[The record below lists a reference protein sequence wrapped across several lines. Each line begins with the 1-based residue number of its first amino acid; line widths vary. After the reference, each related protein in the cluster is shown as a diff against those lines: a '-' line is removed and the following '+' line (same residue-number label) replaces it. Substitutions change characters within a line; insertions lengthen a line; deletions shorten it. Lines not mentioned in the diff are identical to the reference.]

1 MREIDRWRVCLSRH
15 IKALVNFSSQRSCDR
30 RIQKLA
36 EMGYI
41 SKKKFLYGV
50 PSLYFLTKK
59 GKLLIGVSNYKNS
72 IKIEQIVHDIIV
84 LDTAIYF
91 HTNKKILFSHMK
103 TEKEL
108 HSLDGFS
115 NRKHRPDFVFIDNQN
130 QKTNCV
136 EIELSAKAKNRLEK
150 NIQDNF
156 MNYEKQFWIVPKQ
169 QKKILKILKESSQI
183 YANINMILAED
194 VSKIVK

>member
-1 MREIDRWRVCLSRH
+1 MKEIERWRVCLSRH
-15 IKALVNFSSQRSCDR
+15 IKVLCSFSSQRSCDR
-30 RIQKLA
+30 RLQKLT

-41 SKKKFLYGV
+41 SKKKYLYGI
-50 PSLYFLTKK
+50 PSLYFLTRK
-59 GKLLIGVSNYKNS
+59 GKLLIGVSQYKNS

-91 HTNKKILFSHMK
+91 HTNKKILFSQMK

-115 NRKHRPDFVFIDNQN
+115 NRKHKADFVFTDN

-136 EIELSAKAKNRLEK
+136 EVELSAKAKNRLEK

-156 MNYEKQFWIVPKQ
+156 MNYECQHWIVPSG

-183 YANINMILAED
+183 YLGINIIPVED